1 MKSFLSALLLVFSI
15 FLTSTLIT
23 TAYSTSTTATG
34 EGSGENTAKA
44 LFAGGCFWC
53 MEEVFEKKNGVK
65 EVISGYSGGT
75 TENPTYEDVTFGNT
89 GHFETIEIIYDQSL
103 VTYEELVNLFWVNI
117 DPFDQQGQ
125 FCDKGY
131 SYRSVAFHQNEDE
144 KKIIEETKSEIEK
157 KFNSKVVTY
166 IRDFKKFY
174 KAEENHQDY
183 YEKKFINYLLYK
195 KGCGREK
202 RLNNIWKS

>member
-1 MKSFLSALLLVFSI
+1 MHCSFSFAENSK
-15 FLTSTLIT
+15 
-23 TAYSTSTTATG
+23 AY
-34 EGSGENTAKA
+34 
-44 LFAGGCFWC
+44 FAGGCFWC
-53 MEEVFEKKNGVK
+53 MEEAFEKKNGVK

-75 TENPTYEDVTFGNT
+75 TENPTYEDVTYGNT
-89 GHFETIEIIYDQSL
+89 GHFETIEIIYDQSKI
-103 VTYEELVNLFWVNI
+103 TFEELVNLFWINI
-117 DPFDQQGQ
+117 DHFDQQGQ
-125 FCDKGY
+125 FCDKGF
-131 SYRSVAFHQNEDE
+131 SYRSVAFYQNDDQ
-144 KKIIEETKSEIEK
+144 KKVIENSKREIEK

>member
-1 MKSFLSALLLVFSI
+1 MHCSFSFAENSK
-15 FLTSTLIT
+15 
-23 TAYSTSTTATG
+23 AYFG
-34 EGSGENTAKA
+34 
-44 LFAGGCFWC
+44 GGCFWC
-53 MEEVFEKKNGVK
+53 MEEAFENKNGVK

-75 TENPTYEDVTFGNT
+75 TENPTYEDVTYGNT
-89 GHFETIEIIYDQSL
+89 GHFETIEIIYDKSII
-103 VTYEELVNLFWVNI
+103 TFEELVNLFWINI
-117 DPFDQQGQ
+117 DPFDEQGQ
-125 FCDKGY
+125 FCDKGF
-131 SYRSVAFHQNEDE
+131 SYRSVAFYQNEDQ
-144 KKIIEETKSEIEK
+144 KKIIENSKSEIEK

>member
-1 MKSFLSALLLVFSI
+1 MHCSFSFAENSK
-15 FLTSTLIT
+15 
-23 TAYSTSTTATG
+23 AYFG
-34 EGSGENTAKA
+34 
-44 LFAGGCFWC
+44 GGCFWC
-53 MEEVFEKKNGVK
+53 MEEAFEKKNGVK

-75 TENPTYEDVTFGNT
+75 TENPTYEDVTYGNT
-89 GHFETIEIIYDQSL
+89 GHFETIEIIYDKSII
-103 VTYEELVNLFWVNI
+103 TFEELVNLFWINI
-117 DPFDQQGQ
+117 DPFDEQGQ
-125 FCDKGY
+125 FCDKGF
-131 SYRSVAFHQNEDE
+131 SYRSVAFYQNEDQ
-144 KKIIEETKSEIEK
+144 KKIIENSKSEIEK

-183 YEKKFINYLLYK
+183 YEKKFFNYLLYK

>member
-1 MKSFLSALLLVFSI
+1 VKKINFFIIFFILHCSFSFAENSK
-15 FLTSTLIT
+15 
-23 TAYSTSTTATG
+23 AYFG
-34 EGSGENTAKA
+34 
-44 LFAGGCFWC
+44 GGCFWC
-53 MEEVFEKKNGVK
+53 MEEAFEKKNGVK

-75 TENPTYEDVTFGNT
+75 TENPTYEDVTYGNT
-89 GHFETIEIIYDQSL
+89 GHFETIEIIYDQSQI
-103 VTYEELVNLFWVNI
+103 TFEELVNLFWINI

-125 FCDKGY
+125 FCDKGF
-131 SYRSVAFHQNEDE
+131 SYRSVAFYQNDDQ
-144 KKIIEETKSEIEK
+144 KKVIENSKREIEK

>member
-1 MKSFLSALLLVFSI
+1 MHCSFSFAENSK
-15 FLTSTLIT
+15 
-23 TAYSTSTTATG
+23 AYFG
-34 EGSGENTAKA
+34 
-44 LFAGGCFWC
+44 GGCFWC
-53 MEEVFEKKNGVK
+53 MEEAFEKKNGVK

-75 TENPTYEDVTFGNT
+75 TENPTYEDVTYGNT
-89 GHFETIEIIYDQSL
+89 GHFETIEIIYDKSII
-103 VTYEELVNLFWVNI
+103 TFEELVNLFWINI

-125 FCDKGY
+125 FCDKGF
-131 SYRSVAFHQNEDE
+131 SYRSVAFYQNDDQ
-144 KKIIEETKSEIEK
+144 KKVIENSKREIEK